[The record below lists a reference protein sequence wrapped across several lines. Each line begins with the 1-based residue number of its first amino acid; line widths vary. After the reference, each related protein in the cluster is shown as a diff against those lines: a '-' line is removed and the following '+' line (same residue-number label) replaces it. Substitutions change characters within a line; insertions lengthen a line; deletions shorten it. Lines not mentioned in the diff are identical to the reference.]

1 MRQNL
6 PAYIFYYHKYYHLE
20 IWFVVERN
28 ATPPLPQLTINN
40 ISVVAFHCRFPA
52 IIAFLITDV
61 IILSR
66 VTGPFVTSV
75 SPVHFNVSFFRLYT
89 SPHPSLHF
97 HSYEFFPLKKKKGR
111 VKNSGIQLEKNIFF
125 PSPPFCILPQII
137 SLYSVFFMFIIWK
150 HLFIFMT
157 PLFSFPVQKMA
168 IIFPSREF
176 KVRCKERISHVY

>member
-1 MRQNL
+1 MAASTKLLYRCPVAQFYFILFYPPPHARDGKETGTMCMRQNL

-89 SPHPSLHF
+89 PPDPSLHF
-97 HSYEFFPLKKKKGR
+97 HSYEFFPLKKKKR
-111 VKNSGIQLEKNIFF
+111 KSK
-125 PSPPFCILPQII
+125 
-137 SLYSVFFMFIIWK
+137 K
-150 HLFIFMT
+150 
-157 PLFSFPVQKMA
+157 
-168 IIFPSREF
+168 
-176 KVRCKERISHVY
+176 